1 MVAGTVICSV
11 GGARLVENFKMVVRS
26 MALPPSSPPFHRS
39 ATFCQSCHCYFLKPR
54 DSSLGCELE
63 QQLVR
68 HPRNPEFAHKRSSDV
83 IVAIRRIANHVIR
96 AIHQSQVQ
104 SNLVETGDAE
114 CVDIVSR
121 VSHRNLAR
129 NDFHCRLGNFWA
141 WWRKNNT
148 SDYKQMERPAKV
160 QERLAPTRPKTKN
173 EKAE

>member
-1 MVAGTVICSV
+1 MRAGATTRETPPDPGIRAQSQV
-11 GGARLVENFKMVVRS
+11 GFPLIHGSN
-26 MALPPSSPPFHRS
+26 
-39 ATFCQSCHCYFLKPR
+39 
-54 DSSLGCELE
+54 D
-63 QQLVR
+63 
-68 HPRNPEFAHKRSSDV
+68 RSSDV
-83 IVAIRRIANHVIR
+83 VVAIRRIVNHVIR

-129 NDFHCRLGNFWA
+129 DDFHCRLGNFWA